1 MYAHSNTSDKL
12 LKRLKL
18 DSQNTETLSKD
29 TTYDHFLPHIL
40 TTIVTRLTGHIQN
53 YSDVHAQNM
62 PVNLK
67 KRGTA

>member
-1 MYAHSNTSDKL
+1 MIL
-12 LKRLKL
+12 VM
-18 DSQNTETLSKD
+18 
-29 TTYDHFLPHIL
+29 TYDHFLPHIL

-53 YSDVHAQNM
+53 YLDVHAQNM